1 MKFGIVFPH
10 HEMGNDPGA
19 ITAYAQGAEAMG
31 ADHMLIYDHVL
42 GADPNRP
49 GGWRGPYDKD
59 IAFHEPFT
67 VFSFMAAVT
76 KKIVFL

>member
-1 MKFGIVFPH
+1 
-10 HEMGNDPGA
+10 MGNDPGA
-19 ITAYAQGAEAMG
+19 IKAYAQGAEAMG

-59 IAFHEPFT
+59 IALSLIH
-67 VFSFMAAVT
+67 
-76 KKIVFL
+76 I